1 MIMSVIRTTVSACC
15 AWLLVAPAWAFQPAP
30 QREFVPV
37 SQLPPTEQMPAAP
50 LLISAYAFVWVALM
64 VYLWTIWRRLN
75 KVEAD
80 MQALERR
87 VAQRSGTR

>member
-15 AWLLVAPAWAFQPAP
+15 AWLLGTSAWAFQPP

-50 LLISAYAFVWVALM
+50 LLISAYAFVWLALM

-80 MQALERR
+80 MQALDRR
-87 VAQRSGTR
+87 VTQRSGTR

>member
-1 MIMSVIRTTVSACC
+1 MSVIRTTVSACC
-15 AWLLVAPAWAFQPAP
+15 AWLLVASAWAFQPPP

-87 VAQRSGTR
+87 VTQRSGTR